1 MIDQCELGGM
11 KFMEILLT
19 DKASDWF
26 QAEMFLKKGDFVRF
40 FVRYGGASTIQEG
53 YSLGVNKE
61 EPLEVGVKHVQEGI
75 IYFIEDRDTW
85 YFDGYNL
92 QVDYDELTDGP
103 VYTYKK

>member
-1 MIDQCELGGM
+1 
-11 KFMEILLT
+11 MEEP
-19 DKASDWF
+19 APF
-26 QAEMFLKKGDFVRF
+26 R
-40 FVRYGGASTIQEG
+40 EG

-92 QVDYDELTDGP
+92 HVDYDELNGWSCIH
-103 VYTYKK
+103 V